1 MMQLTKEMRQMRADG
16 MSIRQIAEKIG
27 VHHSCLS
34 RAFNGR
40 KGSKVAAVTTPIKKA
55 GRTLTEFRAAYDKD
69 TIIPGK
75 IKAAL
80 KALGNG
86 WEYEVGFAKLAGVSL
101 ADLGNYRDQ
110 FSPYVIALKETRR
123 AWAGSM
129 ATAKAM
135 REML

>member
-1 MMQLTKEMRQMRADG
+1 MQLTAEMRKMRADG

-40 KGSKVAAVTTPIKKA
+40 AGAKTKPAADVASGKKT

-69 TIIPGK
+69 IVPGK
-75 IKAAL
+75 IRVAL
-80 KALGNG
+80 KVLGHG
-86 WEYEVGFAKLAGVSL
+86 WEYEVGFAKLAGVSP

-110 FSPYVIALKETRR
+110 FSPFVVALKETRP
-123 AWAGSM
+123 AWAGSI